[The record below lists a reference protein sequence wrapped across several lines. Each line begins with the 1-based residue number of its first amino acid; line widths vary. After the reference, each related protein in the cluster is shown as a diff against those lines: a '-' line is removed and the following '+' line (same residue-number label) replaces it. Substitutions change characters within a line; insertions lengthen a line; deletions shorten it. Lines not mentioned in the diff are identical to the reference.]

1 MHVSSTYRP
10 QNQLLPQGNLSAAV
24 PYTFS
29 AKERDSETG
38 LSYFGARYYTSDL
51 SVWLSVDPMS
61 AKYPSLSPYVY
72 CADNPVKLVDPNG
85 EDYEVVVDH
94 EKKIITICAVYFT
107 KNENKEIVQG
117 GLDYW
122 NNQSGNFSL
131 KQNGKQYTINF
142 ELTLAEGDFVS
153 DDDARIAATLGY
165 GQATN
170 HIEFSNVANQKGAIN
185 NGNLIQLHPEKSTSR
200 TLHHEIGHS
209 LGMFDTPFDNNVMKS
224 GGECDVITKQNV
236 RQSVKGYYSN
246 HTYYGGSTT
255 HVGKC
260 VNYIIG
266 NYYGKIIH
274 NK

>member
-1 MHVSSTYRP
+1 MRSTHHP
-10 QNQLLPQGNLSAAV
+10 TSITHNLAV

-29 AKERDSETG
+29 AKEKDSETG

-51 SVWLSVDPMS
+51 SIWLSVDPMS

-72 CADNPVKLVDPNG
+72 CANNPIKLVDSNG

-185 NGNLIQLHPEKSTSR
+185 NGNLIQLHPEKSTTR

-209 LGMFDTPFDNNVMKS
+209 LGMFDTSFDNNVMKS

-266 NYYGKIIH
+266 NYHGKIIH